1 MGEIPP
7 LPPSMQ
13 QKLPEE
19 GKEYYVEFDAKKE
32 NDSIVITTNLPEQCE
47 IFIRITK
54 VIHTKMAVQWN
65 NLKLKATDISKVI
78 INSGVFT
85 C

>member
-1 MGEIPP
+1 
-7 LPPSMQ
+7 MQ

-47 IFIRITK
+47 IFIK
-54 VIHTKMAVQWN
+54 DNKSKYSQKMAVSN
-65 NLKLKATDISKVI
+65 GTIEIKK
-78 INSGVFT
+78 
-85 C
+85 